1 MNVFDMMFFLAILI
15 GVLIGIGLGV
25 HVAFRLSERDSYDD
39 DDYYAPPKA
48 TPSTKSK
55 RKSSSPSEGEEQ
67 PKKKFFHKSEQYK
80 ECKLKSRMQQ
90 PDTSFA
96 EFNCQFTGENH
107 KDRLKKEMQG
117 QDNAYHYLAKENKDG

>member
-55 RKSSSPSEGEEQ
+55 
-67 PKKKFFHKSEQYK
+67 
-80 ECKLKSRMQQ
+80 
-90 PDTSFA
+90 
-96 EFNCQFTGENH
+96 
-107 KDRLKKEMQG
+107 
-117 QDNAYHYLAKENKDG
+117 

>member
-1 MNVFDMMFFLAILI
+1 MNTFDMLFFLAILI
-15 GVLIGIGLGV
+15 GVLIGIGFGV
-25 HVAFRLSERDSYDD
+25 HAAFRLSEHDSYDD

-55 RKSSSPSEGEEQ
+55 RKSDSPSEDEEQ
-67 PKKKFFHKSEQYK
+67 SEKNFFRKSKQHREA
-80 ECKLKSRMQQ
+80 KLKSRMQQ

-107 KDRLKKEMQG
+107 EDKLKKEMRG
-117 QDNAYHYLAKENKDG
+117 QDNAYHYLSKESKNK